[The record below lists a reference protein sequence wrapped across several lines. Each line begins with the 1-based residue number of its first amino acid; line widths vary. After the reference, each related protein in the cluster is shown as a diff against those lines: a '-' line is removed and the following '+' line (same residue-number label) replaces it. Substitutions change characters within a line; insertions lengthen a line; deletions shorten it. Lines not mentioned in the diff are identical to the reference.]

1 MITFAVQYRTQ
12 ITNKAMSEKKYV
24 KKLKS
29 LKKELEDISSKRA
42 KVLTD
47 STRANEE
54 EYFAGEYKT
63 YREEYNILSEYYDDI
78 RKSMGRIVA
87 MNQRSFIGIRGCHT
101 LNAGGVNEALV
112 FEDEFGI
119 KYTLL
124 VMDSNMELNH
134 LRLKINDNIGEN
146 FIGNRYDFD
155 ERLDKSPIRV
165 INDSSFLITDSRG
178 KSLNCSISWDEEL
191 PAPYYFIALLAEGG
205 YVVFR
210 EKVELKDK

>member
-1 MITFAVQYRTQ
+1 
-12 ITNKAMSEKKYV
+12 MSEKKYV

-29 LKKELEDISSKRA
+29 LKKDLDTISSKRA
-42 KVLTD
+42 KVLRD

-54 EYFAGEYKT
+54 EYFSGEHKT
-63 YREEYNILSEYYDDI
+63 YLEEYNLLSEYNEGI

-87 MNQRSFIGIRGCHT
+87 MNQRSFIGLHGCHT
-101 LNAGGVNEALV
+101 LNAGGINEALV
-112 FEDEFGI
+112 FEDGFGI

-124 VMDSNMELNH
+124 VMDSNMELSH
-134 LRLKINDNIGEN
+134 LRLKINDNIEES

-165 INDSSFLITDSRG
+165 VNDSSFLITDSRG
-178 KSLNCSISWDEEL
+178 KTLSCSISWDEEL
-191 PAPYYFIALLAEGG
+191 PAPYYFITLLAEGG

>member
-112 FEDEFGI
+112 F
-119 KYTLL
+119 
-124 VMDSNMELNH
+124 
-134 LRLKINDNIGEN
+134 
-146 FIGNRYDFD
+146 
-155 ERLDKSPIRV
+155 
-165 INDSSFLITDSRG
+165 
-178 KSLNCSISWDEEL
+178 
-191 PAPYYFIALLAEGG
+191 
-205 YVVFR
+205 R
-210 EKVELKDK
+210 EKV